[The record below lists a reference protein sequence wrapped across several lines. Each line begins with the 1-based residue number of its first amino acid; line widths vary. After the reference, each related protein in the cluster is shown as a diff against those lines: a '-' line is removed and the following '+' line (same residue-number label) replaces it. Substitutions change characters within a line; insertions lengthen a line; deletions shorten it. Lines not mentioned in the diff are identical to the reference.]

1 MMALSRPSRIGAPTF
16 SIRSLPSGSATRST
30 EQTSLDSR
38 ARMKV
43 QLKFSMRVSRGRSFG
58 GVVTA
63 VILGTESVSGETS
76 MVRGGRGGRERP
88 VGSPEG
94 ERTGE
99 GLVDGREGGGESG
112 TVRDLDATERVAED
126 RSLTLD
132 LLEGWFLDS
141 RVRTVSTQGRFA
153 GSSISSQ

>member
-1 MMALSRPSRIGAPTF
+1 
-16 SIRSLPSGSATRST
+16 
-30 EQTSLDSR
+30 
-38 ARMKV
+38 MKV

-63 VILGTESVSGETS
+63 VILGTESVSGQT
-76 MVRGGRGGRERP
+76 MVHGGRGGRERP

-94 ERTGE
+94 ERAGE
-99 GLVDGREGGGESG
+99 GIVDGREVGGESG
-112 TVRDLDATERVAED
+112 TVRDLDATERVAAD

-141 RVRTVSTQGRFA
+141 RVRTVSIQRRFV